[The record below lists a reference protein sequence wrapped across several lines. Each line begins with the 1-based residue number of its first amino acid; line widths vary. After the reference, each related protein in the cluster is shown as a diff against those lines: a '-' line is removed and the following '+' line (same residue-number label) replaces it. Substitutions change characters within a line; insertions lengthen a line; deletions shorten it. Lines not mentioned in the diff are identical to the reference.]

1 MDFTDGPLAT
11 IANLPRLH
19 SGCVRP
25 CGCWGKEAGQHLETP
40 PLLAPPGHSPGQ
52 RLGQNAALVQQE
64 AWKIRKMR
72 SLQSSRV
79 GCDTGEEWG
88 AQRNKELL

>member
-1 MDFTDGPLAT
+1 MDFTDGPLANCKPPQVALWLCGPLWALGQGAGGT
-11 IANLPRLH
+11 WRPPP
-19 SGCVRP
+19 VRQP
-25 CGCWGKEAGQHLETP
+25 QGG
-40 PLLAPPGHSPGQ
+40 SGQ
-52 RLGQNAALVQQE
+52 RLGHRMWPWLQQE

-72 SLQSSRV
+72 SLQSGRV